1 MPLKKGRGSLDGN
14 NSREDLGYE
23 TLDSESSIFS
33 DKKSSPPDPI
43 DSDYEDE
50 EDLGSQDQWLKELGV
65 DAMEIK
71 KIKNTQVI

>member
-1 MPLKKGRGSLDGN
+1 MPLKKGRRSLDGN